1 MSDDDRNTKNNF
13 VVDVS
18 SSDDDLEDLRA
29 LQKVKQEIS
38 KKKRALKDKD
48 YLAKHPDLQQIVQD
62 HRRRKVKKGKPNE
75 DGKVP
80 LEVTETKVKADL
92 ELKPIKKEKEL
103 DYDLLAEKVADKMK
117 SNRRARRKDADI
129 IPEEPPAKPDTPTE
143 KFNKTL
149 PKTEEPKAPPVPKL
163 TIAQNGKWF

>member
-13 VVDVS
+13 VVDVP

-48 YLAKHPDLQQIVQD
+48 YLSKHPDLQQIVQD
-62 HRRRKVKKGKPNE
+62 HRRRKVKKGEPKE

-80 LEVTETKVKADL
+80 LEVTETKVK
-92 ELKPIKKEKEL
+92 
-103 DYDLLAEKVADKMK
+103 AEKVADKMK